1 MIKSFYLY
9 LFIFASLIALVIYVN
24 GRKYQ
29 EKLEDQ
35 VQSLRKELYETD
47 QERKEALSFK
57 EKSDFEDS
65 VFSLKRNSDSEDYE
79 INIELDASEIED
91 MVKFELLELNI
102 KQGGNP
108 LVPYEGQGSG
118 FRITDTKFVNDR
130 WVLARFTDNY
140 RWGDLLV
147 GYTVD
152 QNKKVSVNTLQAL
165 LFDKNA
171 D

>member
-1 MIKSFYLY
+1 V
-9 LFIFASLIALVIYVN
+9 ALITYIN

-29 EKLEDQ
+29 KNLEET
-35 VQSLRKELYETD
+35 VKGLRTKLYETD
-47 QERKEALSFK
+47 QDRKEALSFK

-65 VFSLKRNSDSEDYE
+65 VFSLKGNSDSEDYE

-108 LVPYEGQGSG
+108 LVPYEGQGRG

-152 QNKKVSVNTLQAL
+152 QNRKVSVNTLQAL